1 MTDVNGAL
9 EALIDT
15 YCAGWSDPD
24 PVRRRKFLGE
34 ALAEGATYTDPTVHT
49 AGIEELAAHID
60 GVFAQQ
66 PGMRVIRVSQVDAHH
81 ETARFGWRL
90 MLADGTALP
99 DGVDFVEISAEG
111 RIRKIVGFF
120 GALSSS

>member
-1 MTDVNGAL
+1 MAELDGAL
-9 EALIDT
+9 DALIDT

-24 PVRRRKFLGE
+24 PLRRRKFLGE
-34 ALAEGATYTDPTVHT
+34 ALADGATYTDPTVHT
-49 AGIEELAAHID
+49 IGVEELASHID

-66 PGMRVIRVSQVDAHH
+66 PGMRVLRVSNVDAHH
-81 ETARFGWRL
+81 GVARFGWRL
-90 MLADGTALP
+90 VQADGTALP

-120 GALSSS
+120 GGLRSI